1 MNAPRNPSS
10 LPSTLLLGTVA
21 LLTTWVALTAWQGF
35 VTEPGSY
42 LGRVAAAGAVVV
54 LLGAV
59 LRWRAAPRLVT
70 IGVQVLAAALVVAW
84 QITGSPVPSGGT
96 LAEVGNALSTAVDSA
111 RTYSAPISPRVPP
124 LWPLLLVC
132 GVAFV
137 VIVDAVACT
146 LRRVPGAGLALLAIY
161 SVPSG
166 LLDQGP
172 GWGSFVLAATGFLLL
187 LHLDARESLQR
198 WGRSL
203 GPDDASPWGHG
214 NPVREA
220 ARAGAGRIGVTATV
234 LALVIPAFVPVL
246 GTDFF
251 DLGGGDGSGDIR
263 IRKPIAD
270 MRRDLERGEDVPMV
284 QVRTDDPD
292 PSYLRISVL
301 NRFTGVEWSSG
312 DRDVAQEN
320 TASGALPEPA
330 GLAASVPRTQ
340 YDYRVQ
346 INDHLDSTWL
356 PTQFPAAA
364 VQAEGDWRF
373 DPTTMD
379 FLAADDD
386 LDTRGMDYTMT
397 ALEPDYGTDGR
408 YFRDPA
414 GGSVPDEL
422 LELPSGVP
430 ALVRDLARSVTAP
443 ATNDYERA
451 VILQRF
457 FRETGGFTYDLRAA
471 PNGTGNGTLEDFL
484 APSGRVGYCE
494 QFASAMAVMARILG
508 IPARVAVGF
517 LEPDPIGDGVFEYSS
532 HDLHAW
538 PELYFAGAGWVRFE
552 PTPSGRVESVPDY
565 SDVSAPGSGPENTDA
580 ATSRSASSGGTATVA
595 PNTAASKPTEAPDA
609 TADDSAGGASHTG
622 RNLAVGGGLLVL
634 VLLVTGLVLG
644 PRSVRKTARRS
655 RLGGGPDELWAELRA
670 TSLDLDLPWPD
681 GRSPREIGTVLVD
694 HLADPDAEP
703 LERPRTGPDVA
714 PQAADALE
722 RLVDAVERTRYA
734 RPGSPAAVAVAE
746 RSATEADAALVVASL
761 TAGVTPRA
769 RRRAQWLPR
778 SVWRPLRVS
787 LRTRR

>member
-1 MNAPRNPSS
+1 MNAPRNPSTFS
-10 LPSTLLLGTVA
+10 SALLLGLVA
-21 LLTTWVALTAWQGF
+21 LATTWVALTAWQGF

-42 LGRVAAAGAVVV
+42 LSRVAVVGAIVVP
-54 LLGAV
+54 LGAL
-59 LRWRAAPRLVT
+59 LRWRSAPRLVT
-70 IGVQVLAAALVVAW
+70 IGLQVLAAALVVSW
-84 QITGSPVPSGGT
+84 QITGSPLPSGGT
-96 LAEVGNALSTAVDSA
+96 AAEIGNALSAAVDSA
-111 RTYSAPISPRVPP
+111 RTYSAPISPRVPA

-132 GVAFV
+132 GVVFV
-137 VIVDAVACT
+137 IIVDAVACT
-146 LRRVPGAGLALLAIY
+146 FRRVPGAGLALLAIY

-172 GWGSFVLAATGFLLL
+172 GWGSFVLAAAGFLLL
-187 LHLDARESLQR
+187 LHLDAREALQR

-203 GPDDASPWGHG
+203 GPDDSSPWGHG

-234 LALVIPAFVPVL
+234 LALVVPAFVPVL
-246 GTDFF
+246 STDLF
-251 DLGGGDGSGDIR
+251 DLGGGSGSGDIR

-320 TASGALPEPA
+320 TADGTLPEPA
-330 GLAASVPRTQ
+330 GLSSSVPRTQ

-346 INDHLDSTWL
+346 ITDRLDSTWL
-356 PTQFPAAA
+356 PTQFPASAI
-364 VQAEGDWRF
+364 QAEGDWRF

-386 LDTRGMDYTMT
+386 LDTRGMDYTLT

-414 GGSVPDEL
+414 GGAVPDEL
-422 LELPSGVP
+422 LELPSGIP

-457 FRETGGFTYDLRAA
+457 FRETGGFTYDLEDA
-471 PNGTGNGTLEDFL
+471 PNGTGNGTLEAFL
-484 APSGRVGYCE
+484 SPNGRVGYCE

-508 IPARVAVGF
+508 IPSRVAVGF
-517 LEPDPIGDGVFEYSS
+517 LEPDQIGDGAYEYSS

-565 SDVSAPGSGPENTDA
+565 TRASAPGSGPENTGA
-580 ATSRSASSGGTATVA
+580 ATSQSTASGGTATVA
-595 PNTAASKPTEAPDA
+595 PNTAATKPTESSDA
-609 TADDSAGGASHTG
+609 TADDTAAAESHTG
-622 RNLAVGGGLLVL
+622 RNLAIGGGLLVL
-634 VLLVTGLVLG
+634 VLLVAGLLLG
-644 PRSVRKTARRS
+644 PRSVRGTARRS

-670 TSLDLDLPWPD
+670 TSIDLGLPWPE

-694 HLADPDAEP
+694 LLADPDAVP

-714 PQAADALE
+714 PRAADALE
-722 RLVDAVERTRYA
+722 RLVDTVERTRYA

-746 RSATEADAALVVASL
+746 RAATEADAELVVASL

-778 SVWRPLRVS
+778 SVWSRFSR
-787 LRTRR
+787 RT

>member
-1 MNAPRNPSS
+1 MNAARNPASFS
-10 LPSTLLLGTVA
+10 STLLLGSVA
-21 LLTTWVALTAWQGF
+21 LATTWVALTAWQGF

-42 LGRVAAAGAVVV
+42 LGRIAVTGAVVV
-54 LLGAV
+54 TLGAL
-59 LRWRAAPRLVT
+59 LRWRSAPRLVT
-70 IGVQVLAAALVVAW
+70 IGAQVLAAALVVSW
-84 QITGSPVPSGGT
+84 QITGSAVPSGGT
-96 LAEVGNALSTAVDSA
+96 ATEIGNALSAAVDSA
-111 RTYSAPISPRVPP
+111 RTYSAPISPRVPA

-132 GVAFV
+132 GVVFV

-146 LRRVPGAGLALLAIY
+146 FRRVPGAGLALLAIY

-166 LLDQGP
+166 LLDEGP
-172 GWGSFVLAATGFLLL
+172 GWGSFVLAAAGFLLL
-187 LHLDARESLQR
+187 LHLDARETLQR

-203 GPDDASPWGHG
+203 GPDDTSPWGHG

-234 LALVIPAFVPVL
+234 LALVVPAFVPVL
-246 GTDFF
+246 STDFF
-251 DLGGGDGSGDIR
+251 DLGGGSGSGDIR

-320 TASGALPEPA
+320 TANGTLPDPA
-330 GLAASVPRTQ
+330 GLSSSVPLTR
-340 YDYRVQ
+340 YDYRVE
-346 INDHLDSTWL
+346 INDSLDSTWL
-356 PTQFPAAA
+356 PTQFPAGAID
-364 VQAEGDWRF
+364 AEGDWRF

-386 LDTRGMDYTMT
+386 LDTRGMDYTLT
-397 ALEPDYGTDGR
+397 ALEPEYGNDGR

-414 GGSVPDEL
+414 GGAVPDEL
-422 LELPSGVP
+422 LELPSGIP
-430 ALVRDLARSVTAP
+430 PLVRDLARSVTAP
-443 ATNDYERA
+443 ASNDYERA

-457 FRETGGFTYDLRAA
+457 FRETGGFTYDLEKA
-471 PNGTGNGTLEDFL
+471 PNGTGNGTLEAFL
-484 APSGRVGYCE
+484 APNGRVGYCE

-508 IPARVAVGF
+508 IPSRVAVGF
-517 LEPDPIGDGVFEYSS
+517 LEPDPIGDDVYEYSS

-565 SDVSAPGSGPENTDA
+565 TRASAPGSGPENTGA
-580 ATSRSASSGGTATVA
+580 ATSQSASSGGTATVA
-595 PNTAASKPTEAPDA
+595 PNTAATKPAEPGDA
-609 TADDSAGGASHTG
+609 AAEDVTGDESHTG
-622 RNLAVGGGLLVL
+622 RTLAIAGGLLVL
-634 VLLVTGLVLG
+634 VLLVSALLLG
-644 PRSVRKTARRS
+644 PRSVRGSARRS
-655 RLGGGPDELWAELRA
+655 RLAGGPDELWAEVRA
-670 TSLDLDLPWPD
+670 TSMDLGLPWPE

-694 HLADPDAEP
+694 HLADPDAVP
-703 LERPRTGPDVA
+703 VERPRTGPDVA

-734 RPGSPAAVAVAE
+734 RPGSPSAVAVAE
-746 RSATEADAALVVASL
+746 RAATEADAELVVAAL
-761 TAGVTPRA
+761 AAGVTPRA

-778 SVWRPLRVS
+778 SVWS
-787 LRTRR
+787 LSRWRRN